1 MTEALRRAVA
11 VCTRRDAHNDAGTI
25 AMWSVITAMAL
36 LIMMGLVVDGG
47 GKVYAKQRAEQVA
60 EEAAR
65 GAGQA
70 IIEPLAVRGTN
81 VVVNPLTA
89 QAKATKYLA
98 AAEIPGVVVQTGPT
112 TLLITTT
119 TTYQPRVLGLI
130 GVGPQQIIG
139 TATVNLNRTNL
150 GIPGTP

>member
-1 MTEALRRAVA
+1 MTTALSRAITVR
-11 VCTRRDAHNDAGTI
+11 TRHDTHKDAGTI

-47 GKVYAKQRAEQVA
+47 GKVQAKQRAEQVA

-70 IIEPLAVRGTN
+70 IIEPLAVRGTSI
-81 VVVNPLTA
+81 VVNPLTA
-89 QAKATKYLA
+89 QLSATKYLA
-98 AAEIPGVVVQTGPT
+98 AAGIPGVVVPTGPT

-119 TTYQPRVLGLI
+119 TVYQPRVLGLI

-139 TATVNLNRTNL
+139 TATVNLNRTNI
-150 GIPGTP
+150 GVPGLP